1 MTLEVLQNPSIEL
14 GAVIEE
20 MRRKGYSVDDG
31 MDRGLNIVGIRRRP
45 LRVDAFNDVL
55 FVFHPLRG
63 QWQYQKFQITTI
75 PGYAYPAGKLGNSRG
90 TAILVPG
97 QYVDM
102 YTVREHGGGSRKHR
116 ALCQKHGTT
125 LPVYRDARLNGVPDL
140 APSSIENNGTGIN
153 LHRAS
158 PVDCTIS
165 VGDYSSGCQTFR
177 CSQQFAAFMALVRSS
192 AGYPRNTFTYTLLD
206 QEGWGS
212 SPHTRAPV

>member
-1 MTLEVLQNPSIEL
+1 MTLDVLQNPSIEL
-14 GAVIEE
+14 DAVIEE

-31 MDRGLNIVGIRRRP
+31 MDRSLNIVGIRRRP
-45 LRVDAFNDVL
+45 LQVDVFNDVL

-75 PGYAYPAGKLGNSRG
+75 PGYAYLSEKLGNPRG

-102 YTVREHGGGSRKHR
+102 YTVREHGGSSRHQ
-116 ALCQKHGTT
+116 ALCQKRGTT
-125 LPVYRDARLNGVPDL
+125 LPVYRDARLDGTPALD
-140 APSSIENNGTGIN
+140 PSRIENNGTGIN

-165 VGDYSSGCQTFR
+165 IGDYSAGCQTFR
-177 CSQQFAAFMALVRSS
+177 CAQQFAAFMALVRSS

-212 SPHTRAPV
+212 SPHTRVPV